1 MQLCDV
7 QQLFFM
13 VMYYSFFWTDLAVA
27 VIAIFDRAVEI
38 ILLVPC
44 SVWPCTYGRVSWQ
57 LFQYRSVQWGY
68 SIQLFMFID
77 WMRKWCEMWYHHRKV
92 LCICSNI
99 WGGVGWRLEKYSSTG
114 SSSISGVEYLIFQ
127 IAHWQLFPEMHLF
140 LSWFWC
146 SSWLWTVANLCMPAP
161 SCVVHH
167 CTHCQGLCFPMKTD
181 QNPRNF
187 EVSTR
192 GKSRFQVKCRM
203 VFENSNLKK

>member
-77 WMRKWCEMWYHHRKV
+77 WMRKWCEMWYHHQKV

-146 SSWLWTVANLCMPAP
+146 SSWLWT
-161 SCVVHH
+161 
-167 CTHCQGLCFPMKTD
+167 
-181 QNPRNF
+181 
-187 EVSTR
+187 
-192 GKSRFQVKCRM
+192 GKSMYACSLLCCSSLHSLSGFM
-203 VFENSNLKK
+203 FSHENRSKPTKFRGFDTRQK